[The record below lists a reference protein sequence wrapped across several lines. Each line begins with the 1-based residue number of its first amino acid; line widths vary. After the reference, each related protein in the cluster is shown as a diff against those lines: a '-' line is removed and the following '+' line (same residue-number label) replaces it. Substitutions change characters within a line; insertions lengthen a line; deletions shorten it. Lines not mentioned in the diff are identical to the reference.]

1 MDPKQHHTMTH
12 KITHVTYSIP
22 SDDTKFSQA
31 IQKVLTQLPKSAP
44 DTVVTLKE
52 DRVQF
57 DLRYM
62 APMLWQ
68 YTRIQMRDMGAK
80 ELESWSCR

>member
-1 MDPKQHHTMTH
+1 MTN
-12 KITHVTYSIP
+12 KITHITYSIP
-22 SDDTKFSQA
+22 SDETRFSQA
-31 IQKVLTQLPKSAP
+31 IKKVLTQLPKSAP

-52 DRVQF
+52 DEVQF

-68 YTRIQMRDMGAK
+68 YTRIQMRDLGAK
-80 ELESWSCR
+80 ELDSWSCR